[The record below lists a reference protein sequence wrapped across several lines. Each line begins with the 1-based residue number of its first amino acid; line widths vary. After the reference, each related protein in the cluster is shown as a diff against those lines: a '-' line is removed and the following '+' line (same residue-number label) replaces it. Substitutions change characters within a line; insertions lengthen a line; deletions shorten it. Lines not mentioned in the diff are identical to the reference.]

1 MCIESYLFSSC
12 VGYSWYHGNTS
23 EALCKLVFTSTQKD
37 KFFVQQFKKIDRQQ
51 LCILR
56 PKVFVLLLETAF
68 PTKIKHGFHNKRRK
82 KKSSWLL
89 TIYIFVFALHVQSYV
104 VIWVKGERQMKWGN
118 VLFRWRGQKVL
129 DKCDHRKRGKRERE
143 RESEREREWKRYIW
157 YYSKGIGLYICSL
170 TQIEYIFPKRNSQ
183 KEPHY
188 TP

>member
-1 MCIESYLFSSC
+1 MCIESYLYSSC
-12 VGYSWYHGNTS
+12 VDYSWYHGNTS
-23 EALCKLVFTSTQKD
+23 EALCKSVFTSTQKD

-143 RESEREREWKRYIW
+143 NESVIYMRLFQGDKFVH
-157 YYSKGIGLYICSL
+157 L
-170 TQIEYIFPKRNSQ
+170 
-183 KEPHY
+183 
-188 TP
+188 